1 MFDDTTYIYSLYQWF
16 VLSSTW
22 TVAVLFD
29 IDHLVSG
36 MSDFDKE
43 AEREKLRKQFEED
56 KKKRESTERMSE
68 LLLQGATMTNRHCD
82 TCGDPIFRYEGQ
94 KFCPTCQVEIADEET
109 AQTTAEQQQQRQQ
122 QQTQPSQSSPD
133 ANAASTTES
142 ETTSIE
148 IDAED
153 SEANTQ
159 NATGAEP
166 ESGDT
171 SPSPPSS
178 RSPESEP
185 KPESRPEPEPKSPVR
200 SQSTQSPSTDLAE
213 ARQSLSR
220 TVTRFA
226 KQAEAADDL
235 AYARTLLAATE
246 DAADALEA
254 VERLKK

>member
-1 MFDDTTYIYSLYQWF
+1 
-16 VLSSTW
+16 
-22 TVAVLFD
+22 
-29 IDHLVSG
+29 

-94 KFCPTCQVEIADEET
+94 KFCPTCQVEIADDGET

-122 QQTQPSQSSPD
+122 QQQQQQQAQPSQSSPSES
-133 ANAASTTES
+133 AASTTES

-153 SEANTQ
+153 TEANAP
-159 NATGAEP
+159 NATSAEP
-166 ESGDT
+166 ESGDGAIST
-171 SPSPPSS
+171 SPS

-185 KPESRPEPEPKSPVR
+185 TPESRPEPEPKSPVR
-200 SQSTQSPSTDLAE
+200 SQTSQSPTTDLAE

-254 VERLKK
+254 VERAKK

>member
-1 MFDDTTYIYSLYQWF
+1 
-16 VLSSTW
+16 
-22 TVAVLFD
+22 
-29 IDHLVSG
+29 

-94 KFCPTCQVEIADEET
+94 KFCPTCQVEVTDDGET
-109 AQTTAEQQQQRQQ
+109 AQTTAEQQQQQ
-122 QQTQPSQSSPD
+122 QQTQPSQSSPSE
-133 ANAASTTES
+133 NAASTTES

-148 IDAED
+148 IDAGD
-153 SEANTQ
+153 TEANAPD
-159 NATGAEP
+159 ATGAEP
-166 ESGDT
+166 ESGDGEVST
-171 SPSPPSS
+171 PPS

-200 SQSTQSPSTDLAE
+200 SQSAQSPSTDLAE

-254 VERLKK
+254 VERLTK

>member
-1 MFDDTTYIYSLYQWF
+1 MTSTI
-16 VLSSTW
+16 SSTG

-29 IDHLVSG
+29 IDHLGTG

-94 KFCPTCQVEIADEET
+94 KFCPTCQVEIADDGET
-109 AQTTAEQQQQRQQ
+109 AQTTAEQQQQQQQQQQRQQ
-122 QQTQPSQSSPD
+122 QQQAQPSQSAPSE
-133 ANAASTTES
+133 NAASTTES

-148 IDAED
+148 IDAGDTE
-153 SEANTQ
+153 SNAP
-159 NATGAEP
+159 NATGAES
-166 ESGDT
+166 ESGDGAMST
-171 SPSPPSS
+171 PPS
-178 RSPESEP
+178 RSSESEP

-200 SQSTQSPSTDLAE
+200 SQSAQSTPTGLTE

-254 VERLKK
+254 VERVKK